1 MINYSCYFT
10 KLYTKIKFDPCVKK
24 DAILS
29 GINPNIFPP
38 PEIRS
43 LMPNVKRM
51 KIAQTGVTTKAF
63 FSPRILCHLLFAHL
77 SNGGLS
83 KSVKNVTS
91 LAPKEQH

>member
-1 MINYSCYFT
+1 MMINNSCYFT

-63 FSPRILCHLLFAHL
+63 FCLLKFYATFKL
-77 SNGGLS
+77 IYPM
-83 KSVKNVTS
+83 
-91 LAPKEQH
+91 A

>member
-1 MINYSCYFT
+1 MMINYSCYFA

-51 KIAQTGVTTKAF
+51 KIARTGVTTKAF
-63 FSPRILCHLLFAHL
+63 FYLLQFNEPRYAR
-77 SNGGLS
+77 
-83 KSVKNVTS
+83 
-91 LAPKEQH
+91 KENHFI

>member
-1 MINYSCYFT
+1 M
-10 KLYTKIKFDPCVKK
+10 YTKIKLDPCVKK

-51 KIAQTGVTTKAF
+51 KIAQTGVTIKAF
-63 FSPRILCHLLFAHL
+63 FIS
-77 SNGGLS
+77 
-83 KSVKNVTS
+83 
-91 LAPKEQH
+91 

>member
-1 MINYSCYFT
+1 MMINNSCYFT

-63 FSPRILCHLLFAHL
+63 FPKTFYAKLAFFLIIYPKAQ
-77 SNGGLS
+77 
-83 KSVKNVTS
+83 VT
-91 LAPKEQH
+91 